1 MILEKKDLHLYGL
14 VSCFVASKLE
24 DRKCIK
30 MSEVLKEAGHG
41 KFTKEEIIIA
51 EKDIY
56 TTLNYCLI
64 SNSLIDEVLI
74 AMRISVPP

>member
-1 MILEKKDLHLYGL
+1 
-14 VSCFVASKLE
+14 VASKLE

-30 MSEVLKEAGHG
+30 MNEVLKEAGHG

-51 EKDIY
+51 EKSIY
-56 TTLNYCLI
+56 TTLNYSLI

>member
-1 MILEKKDLHLYGL
+1 
-14 VSCFVASKLE
+14 
-24 DRKCIK
+24 

>member
-1 MILEKKDLHLYGL
+1 
-14 VSCFVASKLE
+14 
-24 DRKCIK
+24 
-30 MSEVLKEAGHG
+30 MSEVLKEAGRG
-41 KFTKEEIIIA
+41 KFTKEEIINA

-74 AMRISVPP
+74 AMRIIVPP